1 MSGISHNDA
10 DHLIAMSKTA
20 QGPRLND
27 IRLALN
33 ELVQQEQAAW
43 ADGLVS

>member
-1 MSGISHNDA
+1 MSGISHNDV

-20 QGPRLND
+20 QGRRLDD

-33 ELVQQEQAAW
+33 ELMQTEQAVW
-43 ADGLVS
+43 VDGLVS